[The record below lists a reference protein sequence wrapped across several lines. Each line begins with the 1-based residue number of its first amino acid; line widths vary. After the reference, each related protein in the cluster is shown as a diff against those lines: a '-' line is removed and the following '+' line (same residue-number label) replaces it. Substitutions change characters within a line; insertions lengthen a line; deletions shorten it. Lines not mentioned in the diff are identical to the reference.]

1 VHPARLAAAL
11 KPFEVQARQAL
22 ARPDAIDDILR
33 EAGRRGLHSPKLQER
48 LGPLLGLVK
57 AHVRSEFRGAD
68 EDEIVLALAAVLY
81 VVSPWDLAPDH
92 MPGGLRDDELMA
104 ESVLEQLEPV
114 IREYD
119 EWRNP
124 IDRRPRRRV

>member
-22 ARPDAIDDILR
+22 ARPDAIDAILR
-33 EAGRRGLHSPKLQER
+33 EAGRRGQHSPKLAER
-48 LGPLLGLVK
+48 LSPLLGLVK
-57 AHVRSEFRGAD
+57 AYVRREWM
-68 EDEIVLALAAVLY
+68 EPEEEEIVLALAAVLY

-92 MPGGLRDDELMA
+92 MPGGLRDDELMT
-104 ESVLEQLEPV
+104 ESVLERLETT

-124 IDRRPRRRV
+124 LEKRPRRRV